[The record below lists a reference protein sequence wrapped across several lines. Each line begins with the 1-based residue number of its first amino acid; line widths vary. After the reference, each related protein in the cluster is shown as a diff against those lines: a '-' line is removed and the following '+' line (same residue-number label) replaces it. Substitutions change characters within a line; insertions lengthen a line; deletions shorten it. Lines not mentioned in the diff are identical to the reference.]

1 MVWFCYLLR
10 NVLPE
15 FSNLT
20 YNGSTNDPVRRL
32 RQHNKEI
39 CGGAKFTSRTNGG
52 WEIYCLMSGFP
63 DHVNALQCEWVIK
76 HCLRK
81 PGPRPKKYCGVAGR
95 IRGLNE
101 VLPLEN
107 WTSKSTID
115 NRTSS
120 FKLHI
125 VKDMVSYLDLSLIP
139 LNIEVI
145 IVDKILPEH
154 YV

>member
-1 MVWFCYLLR
+1 MTWFCYLLR
-10 NVLPE
+10 NMNPK

-20 YNGSTNDPVRRL
+20 YNGSTNDPKRRL
-32 RQHNKEI
+32 RQHNGEI
-39 CGGAKFTSRTNGG
+39 KGGARFTSRCSGG
-52 WEIYCLMSGFP
+52 WTIYCLMSGFP

-115 NRTSS
+115 NRTCS

-139 LNIEVI
+139 SNIEVI

>member
-1 MVWFCYLLR
+1 
-10 NVLPE
+10 
-15 FSNLT
+15 
-20 YNGSTNDPVRRL
+20 
-32 RQHNKEI
+32 
-39 CGGAKFTSRTNGG
+39 
-52 WEIYCLMSGFP
+52 MSGFP

-95 IRGLNE
+95 ISGLNE
-101 VLPLEN
+101 VLPLEK

-115 NRTSS
+115 NRTCS

-139 LNIEVI
+139 LNVEVI
-145 IVDKILPEH
+145 IVDTIMPEH

>member
-15 FSNLT
+15 FSNLN
-20 YNGSTNDPVRRL
+20 YNGSTNNPVRRL

-39 CGGAKFTSRTNGG
+39 CGGAKFTSRTHGG

>member
-20 YNGSTNDPVRRL
+20 YNGSTNNPVRRL

-39 CGGAKFTSRTNGG
+39 CGGAKFTSRTHGG